1 MQKLFIKNQI
11 LYKIIIFIWVSLSVL
26 SIPLLI
32 QPFLNSPNW
41 FITTLITLSSMFLI
55 YFWLNGIK
63 DIIYPFWFYFIT
75 LKTKSYNIRFI
86 NDLNYINNII
96 QNTTIDFIYCT
107 YNDFNSNAL
116 IKSINNSYQLIIQNP
131 KSFRLFILDDSTDIN
146 YKLKIDNFFLK
157 INKLYPDLH
166 IEIIRRKNRI
176 GFKAGNINNWYYS
189 LDKKPDFFIILD
201 SDEIIP
207 SNFITNSLIRFNN
220 KQIGVVQSNHRVN
233 QTYNKFDSIYAKG
246 VESHWAAYQQVKN
259 NYGFLSLLGHGAMV
273 KSKVFELV
281 NGFPCVVAE
290 DLCFSINIR
299 DKGYYVE
306 FAPEIISYEEYPI
319 DYFAFKK
326 RHNKWTQG
334 NMEFIKKYSLIILK
348 SKMTIAEK
356 LDILL
361 FTYNLPLSAMFSLY
375 LVINL
380 ILFPIFNFQLNYS
393 IILLIPTILMLIA
406 PLVNDFVYWTKRKK
420 SITTMIKY
428 SLMAILL
435 YGSMFFISILSSAK
449 SLFGKSNFLVT
460 PKTSKQINILES
472 IWLNKGEIIFGLFL
486 ISIAIILSG
495 SIMPVI
501 FIAIP
506 SIASIWLGLLANDT
520 KHYIY
525 EDMF

>member
-1 MQKLFIKNQI
+1 MQKLLFKSQK
-11 LYKIIIFIWVSLSVL
+11 LYKIIIFIWVTLCIL

-41 FITTLITLSSMFLI
+41 FVTILITLSSLFLV

-63 DIIYPFWFYFIT
+63 DIIYPFWFYFIS
-75 LKTKSYNIRFI
+75 LKNKNYYTPVKFI
-86 NDLNYINNII
+86 NDFDYINNII
-96 QNTTIDFIYCT
+96 QNTKIDFIYCT
-107 YNDFNSNAL
+107 YNDFNPNAL
-116 IKSINNSYQLIIQNP
+116 IQSINNSFQFINKNP

-146 YKLKIDNFFLK
+146 YKLKIDSFCTK
-157 INKLYPDLH
+157 INKLYPNLH
-166 IEIIRRKNRI
+166 TKIIRRKNRI
-176 GFKAGNINNWYYS
+176 GFKAGNINNWYYT
-189 LDKKPDFFIILD
+189 LKNKPDFFIILD

-207 SNFITNSLIRFNN
+207 KNFIPNSLFRFNN
-220 KQIGVVQSNHRVN
+220 KQIGVVQANHKVN
-233 QTYNKFDSIYAKG
+233 TTYNKFDSMYARG
-246 VESHWAAYQQVKN
+246 VESHWIAYQQVKN
-259 NYGFLSLLGHGAMV
+259 NYGFLSLLGHGAMI

-306 FAPEIISYEEYPI
+306 FAPEIMSYEEYPI

-334 NMEFIKKYSLIILK
+334 NMEFIKKYSFIILK
-348 SKMTIAEK
+348 SKMTVAEK

-375 LVINL
+375 LIINL
-380 ILFPIFNFQLNYS
+380 ILFPILNFNLNYS

-406 PLVNDFVYWTKRKK
+406 PLTNDFVYWTRKK
-420 SITTMIKY
+420 ESIITITQY

-435 YGSMFFISILSSAK
+435 YGSMFFISILSSSK

-460 PKTSKQINILES
+460 PKTSKKINILES
-472 IWLNKGEIIFGLFL
+472 IWLNKGEIIFGLSL
-486 ISIAIILSG
+486 ISIAIVLSG
-495 SIMPVI
+495 SIMSVVL
-501 FIAIP
+501 IAIP
-506 SIASIWLGLLANDT
+506 SIASIWLGLLANNN
-520 KHYIY
+520 KPYI
-525 EDMF
+525 